1 MVFLLTQ
8 LCLCA
13 GFSVK
18 YLVRLKV
25 TFCSSTVL
33 HFIHYLLSFPRLLPF
48 PLLIACSLTI
58 LQLIPFFS
66 YIFGSLYKF
75 ASVGLK
81 IHILFSL
88 HNLILTYPHKC
99 MVRDEITTPTV
110 G

>member
-1 MVFLLTQ
+1 MEWYGVPAHAVMLMCWV
-8 LCLCA
+8 LCEILGTA
-13 GFSVK
+13 
-18 YLVRLKV
+18 KV

-33 HFIHYLLSFPRLLPF
+33 HFIHYLLSFPSLLPF

-81 IHILFSL
+81 IHIY
-88 HNLILTYPHKC
+88 IVLTTQLDSYISSQVHGK
-99 MVRDEITTPTV
+99 